1 MSRTQIGNS
10 VSGRVVFWKY
20 WDVHRSGCWS
30 PVIHKSMINVWLL
43 AECKVEEFR
52 RHRYRD
58 GISWREREISLAR
71 TNIRIMNTT
80 AGGFPGNYQEI
91 DIPIMHTISL
101 FNLTTWVNVI
111 WNLEDRYLLDI
122 VSTKETKQTLQSVC
136 LYLRI
141 RVVVGDHSVPDPSVN
156 TDTVFIR
163 AINIFTEDPQNWSW
177 TNLFS

>member
-71 TNIRIMNTT
+71 TNIGIMNTT

-91 DIPIMHTISL
+91 DIPSMHTISL
-101 FNLTTWVNVI
+101 FNLTTWVMVFET
-111 WNLEDRYLLDI
+111 WTLEEDRWWCRFLQRNKTNH
-122 VSTKETKQTLQSVC
+122 TKC
-136 LYLRI
+136 L
-141 RVVVGDHSVPDPSVN
+141 
-156 TDTVFIR
+156 FIPE
-163 AINIFTEDPQNWSW
+163 NQCCCCWP
-177 TNLFS
+177 